1 MASTKPA
8 AMSVSDTYVMTSVT
22 YWGGCASGCLER
34 CARGQE
40 CARSANAP
48 PALDTFTLTCI
59 VEILA
64 TAGLCIVLPVRA
76 SHSLHR
82 CAACA
87 ETPSHAVKLA
97 YYLFSICRML
107 PRTVMRCLQWL
118 KIKPSVAELSG
129 VNAPVKTE
137 RFTKE
142 LTVEGT
148 IPLELNGL
156 YIRTG
161 PNIQHAPVGG
171 YHLCAPQ
178 KQSPFLADSESA
190 LPRSRLAL

>member
-1 MASTKPA
+1 
-8 AMSVSDTYVMTSVT
+8 
-22 YWGGCASGCLER
+22 
-34 CARGQE
+34 
-40 CARSANAP
+40 
-48 PALDTFTLTCI
+48 
-59 VEILA
+59 
-64 TAGLCIVLPVRA
+64 
-76 SHSLHR
+76 
-82 CAACA
+82 
-87 ETPSHAVKLA
+87 
-97 YYLFSICRML
+97 ML

-178 KQSPFLADSESA
+178 KQTPFPADSESTLCLGASAPSFVIMRA
-190 LPRSRLAL
+190 LEIFLQQERHRLCAGISDS